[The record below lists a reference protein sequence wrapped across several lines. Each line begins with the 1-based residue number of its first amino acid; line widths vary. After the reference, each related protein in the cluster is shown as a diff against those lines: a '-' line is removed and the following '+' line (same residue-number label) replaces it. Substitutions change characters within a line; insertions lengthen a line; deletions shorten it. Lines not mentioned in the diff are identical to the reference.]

1 MWKKRQVFGKEK
13 AKFGKM
19 GVEDSILPPSL
30 QEIFGE
36 KSGGEGGLQR
46 ISPSDSITQILFRYL
61 PPPNKI
67 QDSFLS
73 ITSDG

>member
-1 MWKKRQVFGKEK
+1 MEKTSGVRKRE
-13 AKFGKM
+13 
-19 GVEDSILPPSL
+19 S
-30 QEIFGE
+30 EIWENGGGRQHPAPLFTRDFRREEEGG
-36 KSGGEGGLQR
+36 GGEPR

-73 ITSDG
+73 IKSDG